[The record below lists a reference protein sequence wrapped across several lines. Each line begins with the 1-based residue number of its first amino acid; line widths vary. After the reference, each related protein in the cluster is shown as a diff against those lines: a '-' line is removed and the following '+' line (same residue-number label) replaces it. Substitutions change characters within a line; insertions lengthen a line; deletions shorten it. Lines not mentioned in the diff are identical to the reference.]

1 MGLAGPRNKQ
11 RISIDPQN
19 KKWSQDKSKYGMKL
33 MKKMGWEEG
42 KGLGSDMS
50 GQTEHIKVFQK
61 TNNLGIGATKKTMDN
76 WLDNTN
82 AFSELLK
89 KLNERVES
97 GNVSDDDSSKDDKK
111 PIAYGRLYHRKK
123 FLRNKIVSNYDKENL
138 DMILGVRSS
147 SNTATP
153 VTSEDESE
161 KKKKK
166 STNSDSLKVKVQ
178 EISASDYFANKKKE
192 RQLKSLTNSPAESES
207 EKSSSSSSDES
218 KEKKYKKKDKKK

>member
-61 TNNLGIGATKKTMDN
+61 SNNLGIGATKKTMDN

-82 AFSELLK
+82 AFTELLK

-97 GNVSDDDSSKDDKK
+97 GNVSDDDSSKDEKK

-123 FLRNKIVSNYDKENL
+123 FLRNKQVSNYDKENL
-138 DMILGVRSS
+138 NMILGVKSS

-153 VTSEDESE
+153 ITSDDENE
-161 KKKKK
+161 KSKK
-166 STNSDSLKVKVQ
+166 SSDNDSLKVKVQ
-178 EISASDYFANKKKE
+178 EISTKDYFANKKKE
-192 RQLKSLTNSPAESES
+192 RQ
-207 EKSSSSSSDES
+207 
-218 KEKKYKKKDKKK
+218 